1 MFEGKKVLIFDLG
14 GVLIDLHIDRSFAA
28 LVALGVEQSL
38 LTEKGCLLNE
48 YMQRYDRG
56 DISTAEMFGYIS
68 SQLPLQVREEA
79 GESIHLRIQEMWN
92 AMLGKYD
99 PGKFSTIE
107 ELRERGYRVVLL
119 SNTND
124 GHWGEIE
131 RKFQATMGRPLS
143 SYFDALYLSYRMHR
157 RKPEPEIF
165 RALLDAEGVE
175 PAETL
180 FFDDSAENC
189 DAARALGMGAV
200 LMERNASWGKELM
213 SD

>member
-1 MFEGKKVLIFDLG
+1 
-14 GVLIDLHIDRSFAA
+14 
-28 LVALGVEQSL
+28 
-38 LTEKGCLLNE
+38 
-48 YMQRYDRG
+48 
-56 DISTAEMFGYIS
+56 
-68 SQLPLQVREEA
+68 
-79 GESIHLRIQEMWN
+79 MWN

-99 PGKFSTIE
+99 PGKFCTIE

-143 SYFDALYLSYRMHR
+143 SYFDALYLSYHMHR

>member
-28 LVALGVEQSL
+28 LVAWGVEQSL

-143 SYFDALYLSYRMHR
+143 SYFDALYLSYRMHC

-213 SD
+213 FD